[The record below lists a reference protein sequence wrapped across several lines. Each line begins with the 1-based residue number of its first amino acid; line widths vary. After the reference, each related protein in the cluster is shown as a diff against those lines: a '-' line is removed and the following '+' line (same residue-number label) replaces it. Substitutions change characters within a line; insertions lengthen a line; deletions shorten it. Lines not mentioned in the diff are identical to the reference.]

1 MENQNRTVMVF
12 NARLP
17 VILCAL
23 FGILVCG
30 RAQGQD
36 STADKKEVFALLKTF
51 YTSYILAWND
61 LPHSEKKVD
70 GILKKYCDGQLL
82 SKIKQKTESGELDDD
97 PFLKAQDVDTA
108 SLKTFTFG
116 KDPKRADVYTFS
128 YVANQGKYKPVI
140 HLIVNGRSGGIKIR
154 DVW

>member
-1 MENQNRTVMVF
+1 MAF
-12 NARLP
+12 NAKLP

-23 FGILVCG
+23 FGILLCG
-30 RAQGQD
+30 QVKGQD
-36 STADKKEVFALLKTF
+36 STADKKEVFAQLKTF
-51 YTSYILAWND
+51 YTSYILAFND
-61 LPHSEKKVD
+61 LPHSAKKLD
-70 GILKKYCDGQLL
+70 AIMKKYCDSQLL
-82 SKIKQKTESGELDDD
+82 SKINKKSESGELDDD

-116 KDPKRADVYTFS
+116 KDPKKADVYTFS

-140 HLIVNGRSGGIKIR
+140 HLIVNRRNGALKIR